1 MLTVALGLVAALIFG
16 AADFFGGLA
25 SKRISVLK
33 VTAITAAAG
42 LVVLLAATPFFG
54 GEWSWSAVLLGG
66 LSGVTGA
73 AAISL
78 LYASLALGPMSI
90 LSPLTAVVSALLP
103 MLVGQLRGER
113 FLLIGY
119 VAIGLA
125 FIAVVLVGFV
135 PEKDAVRPSAKAL
148 AMAVGS
154 GIMIGAFMIIIDL
167 TPDDS
172 GLVPLILNRAV
183 NAAIMATVIGVLAL
197 VAWRKRSR
205 LRVRSA
211 SRAAAGRSG
220 AGWRGA
226 VLLAVTGGVIDAV
239 ANALLL
245 LGLRIGDL
253 TVMSVLTALYPAGTI
268 ILAAIVLRERIAR
281 IQIIGL
287 VLALAAAGM
296 LALA

>member
-1 MLTVALGLVAALIFG
+1 
-16 AADFFGGLA
+16 
-25 SKRISVLK
+25 
-33 VTAITAAAG
+33 
-42 LVVLLAATPFFG
+42 
-54 GEWSWSAVLLGG
+54 
-66 LSGVTGA
+66 VTGA

-197 VAWRKRSR
+197 VAWRKCSR
-205 LRVRSA
+205 LRVRS
-211 SRAAAGRSG
+211 SSLAAAGRSG

-287 VLALAAAGM
+287 VLTLAAAGM